1 MIDAGLKNIKKAYG
15 AFEILTDVS
24 FDIHTNDKIG
34 LIGRNGTGK
43 TTVFKIISGR
53 EDINEGLLSIRKN
66 IKISCLDQ
74 ISAYPEYFTV
84 EDVLDSAFEKLY
96 DLKIRMDKMSKLL
109 GESHDEELEKLLEK
123 YGEMQNEFEN
133 LGGYETETMKSKIC
147 TGLKISDELLKRD
160 FSVLSGGEKTIVNLG
175 KILLENPEVLLL
187 DEPSNHLDISSI
199 EWLEEYLRNYKGSIV
214 IVSHDRYFLDRT
226 VNKIIEL
233 EDGKSDI
240 FHGNYSY
247 YKVEKE
253 RRLLAE
259 FEAYKDQQKKVN
271 AMKEAAKRYRIWARG
286 DHDKFF
292 KKAKELEKRIEKI
305 EMLDRPQLERKG
317 IGLAF
322 NGVKRSGKNVIVCKE
337 LSKSFDTEKVFTNID
352 LNIYFRERVA
362 LLGRNGCGKSTLLK
376 IILGH
381 LQPDSGTAELG
392 PSVKSAYL
400 DQNIEFGDNSKTIL
414 ETYKD
419 HCKVYEGEA
428 RNALSNFLFTK
439 DEVFKKISELSG
451 GERTRLK
458 LALLMQT
465 DTNLLI
471 LDEPTNHLDI
481 DSKEMLEEA
490 LKNFSGTIL
499 FVSHDRYFIN
509 QISNRIFELTG
520 SGLESYEGDYDYYK
534 ECKAKKESF
543 IPQPAKEKKADVQE
557 PVKKKEK
564 SKYTIGQTEKKIE
577 QIENEIDDLS
587 EIMRSN
593 PDDHEK
599 VSQAYNEVKKLE
611 EVLEILYGEL

>member
-1 MIDAGLKNIKKAYG
+1 MIDIGLKNIKKAYG
-15 AFEILTDVS
+15 AFEILSDVS
-24 FDIHTNDKIG
+24 FDIQENDKIG

-43 TTVFKIISGR
+43 TTVFRIISGR
-53 EDINEGLLSIRKN
+53 EDINGGNISVRKN

-74 ISAYPEYFTV
+74 ISEYPQNFTV
-84 EDVLDSAFEKLY
+84 EDVLNSAFEKLF
-96 DLKIRMDKMSKLL
+96 DLKGQLEIMGKQL

-133 LGGYETETMKSKIC
+133 LGGYEIETKKSKIC
-147 TGLKISDELLKRD
+147 TGLKINEEFLSKD

-187 DEPSNHLDISSI
+187 DEPSNHLDITAI
-199 EWLEEYLRNYKGSIV
+199 EWLEEYLKNYKGSIV
-214 IVSHDRYFLDRT
+214 IISHDRYFLDRT

-233 EDGKSDI
+233 EDGTSDV
-240 FHGNYSY
+240 FHGNFSY

-253 RRLLAE
+253 SRLLAE

-292 KKAKELEKRIEKI
+292 KKAKELEKKIEKI
-305 EMLDRPQLERKG
+305 EMLDRPQLDRKG

-322 NGVKRSGKNVIVCKE
+322 NGQKRSGKNVVICKK
-337 LSKSFDTEKVFTNID
+337 LSKSFESEVVFENID
-352 LNIYFRERVA
+352 LTVYFKERVA
-362 LLGRNGCGKSTLLK
+362 LLGKNGCGKSTLLK
-376 IILGH
+376 IILGQ

-392 PSVKSAYL
+392 ASVKSAYL
-400 DQNIEFGDNSKTIL
+400 DQNIEFADLSKTVL
-414 ETYKD
+414 DTYREE
-419 HCKVYEGEA
+419 CKVYEGVA
-428 RNALSNFLFTK
+428 RNQLSNFLFTK
-439 DEVFKKISELSG
+439 DEVFKKVSELSG

-458 LALLMQT
+458 LALLMQN

-490 LKNFSGTIL
+490 LKSFNGTIL

-509 QISNRIFELTG
+509 QISGRIVELSDVG
-520 SGLESYEGDYDYYK
+520 IKSYEGDYDYYK
-534 ECKAKKESF
+534 ECKSKEEIS
-543 IPQPAKEKKADVQE
+543 ISQPVKEKKEVVFERVQ
-557 PVKKKEK
+557 KKGL
-564 SKYTIGQTEKKIE
+564 SKYTIEQTEKKIE
-577 QIENEIDDLS
+577 QVEAEIHENNK
-587 EIMRSN
+587 IMESN

-599 VSQAYNEVKKLE
+599 VTQAYNKIKELEIKLE
-611 EVLEILYGEL
+611 ELYYKL